1 MSLFTSGTALLA
13 FSFIGRIQ
21 SCHKTYGIL
30 KMSCYINKIESIHI
44 FRTNVMQK
52 TKAVVI
58 VSCLLLLAG
67 TLGGCSKKNA
77 DKAFLDLNPRI
88 LIHESDQG
96 GGKNLKISV
105 LDKRRR
111 NLIMKKDSE
120 RKIRSGRALVAKDY
134 HPSLKLDTNFQQTAT
149 EAFQKQGYETDGKGT
164 GSVRELT
171 IFITKLD
178 LRLRKE
184 SGQSGALPQVQAR
197 LRTKIKV
204 SAINRGLAYGSEY
217 EFFIKKS
224 YPTLPEKIETEKILN
239 YGLTQLLHQVL
250 EDPKL
255 AQFLTS

>member
-1 MSLFTSGTALLA
+1 
-13 FSFIGRIQ
+13 
-21 SCHKTYGIL
+21 
-30 KMSCYINKIESIHI
+30 
-44 FRTNVMQK
+44 MQK
-52 TKAVVI
+52 IKVGVI
-58 VSCLLLLAG
+58 FGCLLLLVGAF
-67 TLGGCSKKNA
+67 GGCSNKNA
-77 DKAFLDLNPRI
+77 DKAYLDLNTRI
-88 LIHESDQG
+88 LIHESELG
-96 GGKNLKISV
+96 GGKNLKIIV
-105 LDKRRR
+105 MDKRRH
-111 NLIMKKDSE
+111 NLIMKKDSK

-184 SGQSGALPQVQAR
+184 SGQSGALPKVQAR

-204 SAINRGLAYGSEY
+204 SAVNRGLAYGSDY
-217 EFFIKKS
+217 DFFIKKS
-224 YPTLPEKIETEKILN
+224 YPSIPEKIETEKILN